1 MNKMTVAIAAMAVA
15 ILWPAPVPA
24 KDMALT
30 TPEGVQIILHD
41 DNAWEYKKGPSLE
54 PPKEDV
60 TVEINDGRIIML
72 RTDYSWGF
80 IDRTTLANILKVTI
94 DSVSAK
100 GVGKNVD
107 VAKAT
112 KTAYDI
118 CWESVAGKIRAGVN
132 KRLPQAKLMD
142 CIRRVEKDEDK
153 QENFVKGEGWTISL
167 SMKLDRGSI
176 NAVIECALDTA
187 AAATNPAAPPKPPVP
202 NAAKK

>member
-1 MNKMTVAIAAMAVA
+1 MKKILVAIAVVVVTGL
-15 ILWPAPVPA
+15 IPVSA

-30 TPEGVQIILHD
+30 TPEGMQIILHE
-41 DNAWEYKKGPSLE
+41 DNSWEFKKGPSTE
-54 PPKEDV
+54 PLKDDAS
-60 TVEINDGRIIML
+60 VELYDGRIIML

-80 IDRTTLANILKVTI
+80 IDKTALANILKVTI

-112 KTAYDI
+112 KTAYTI

-153 QENFVKGEGWTISL
+153 QENFVKGTGWTVSL
-167 SMKLDRGSI
+167 AMKLDRGSI
-176 NAVIECALDTA
+176 NAVIECALDTTEQSA
-187 AAATNPAAPPKPPVP
+187 AAPAKAPAVAPV
-202 NAAKK
+202 KQ